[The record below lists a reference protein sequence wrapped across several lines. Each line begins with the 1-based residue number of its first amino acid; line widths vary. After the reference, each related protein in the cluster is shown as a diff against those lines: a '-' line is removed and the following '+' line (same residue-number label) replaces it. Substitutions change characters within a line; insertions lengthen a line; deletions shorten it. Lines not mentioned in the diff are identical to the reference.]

1 MVYWSEGKHANYPD
15 IPQKFALFEMF
26 RPPGFESKPQEYA
39 LFDAGTLEDPKVPW
53 LCNDEPWG
61 PDEVGSVCTR
71 LKTRLWDRET
81 WEKVDRMQCTE
92 EDIKQFQDYE
102 GLPVT
107 GELDTATITAS
118 LEVDITLIL
127 HIKQFSKEEYF
138 LLRQSGIK
146 GDDIEFI
153 ARAGLSTSE
162 IREITQKNLHGSEL
176 REYIHLR

>member
-1 MVYWSEGKHANYPD
+1 M
-15 IPQKFALFEMF
+15 
-26 RPPGFESKPQEYA
+26 
-39 LFDAGTLEDPKVPW
+39 
-53 LCNDEPWG
+53 
-61 PDEVGSVCTR
+61 
-71 LKTRLWDRET
+71 ET
-81 WEKVDRMQCTE
+81 WEKVERMYCTE

-107 GELDTATITAS
+107 GDGDTTTITAS
-118 LEVDITLIL
+118 LEVDINLIL

-146 GDDIEFI
+146 GKDIEFI

-176 REYIHLR
+176 QEYLG